1 MKNLITLVCAV
12 STLMC
17 IGLGCGRLDFTT
29 DGKIYFEEDGAQ
41 KAAAAI
47 RDEIGKP
54 FNVTEVFIDESG
66 AFKVQAQDPDNP
78 KNLDEYKY
86 IRGFVTGPNPVK
98 LDGMNENLQSSSFP
112 FDEINFAAIP
122 EFAREAIEKAGIEEA
137 EIYRMTFQRGFA
149 MTETGMGSLGNAYW
163 KIEIRGIRENVTA
176 TADPNGKLLG
186 VDLSSTSQAREYRLL
201 TKEKLQKA
209 QDELRNVISADRQ
222 VSRIVLDDKMLHCKI
237 VNLENPEVR
246 DLYQYDINGITKR
259 ELSKILTIEIPGMSA
274 TYSLSDVDLA
284 DAVTLVEKAK
294 TRVEMPDAA
303 VSNITIERTSASFNS
318 KEFRIS
324 WNISLKK
331 GLNDGSVIYDNEGK
345 EIRASK
351 MAKPFPIINKYEKF
365 SNNFLR
371 RFAFDICRFGLQKQS
386 AGEIYKSIPLHN

>member
-1 MKNLITLVCAV
+1 MTYFKGKAFMKNLITLVCAV
-12 STLMC
+12 SMLMC
-17 IGLGCGRLDFTT
+17 IVLGCGRLDFTT
-29 DGKIYFEEDGAQ
+29 DGKVYFEEDGAQ

-47 RDEIGKP
+47 KDEIGKP
-54 FNVTEVFIDESG
+54 FNVTEVFIDDKG
-66 AFKVQAQDPDNP
+66 TFQVKAQDPDNP

-98 LDGMNENLQSSSFP
+98 LDGMNENLQASSFP

-201 TKEKLQKA
+201 TREKLQKA
-209 QDELRNVISADRQ
+209 QNELKNVISADRQ

-259 ELSKILTIEIPGMSA
+259 ELSKILTIEMPGMSA
-274 TYSLSDVDLA
+274 TYSLSDVNLA

-294 TRVEMPDAA
+294 TRVEMTDAA

-331 GLNDGSVIYDNEGK
+331 GLNDGSVVYDNEGK

-351 MAKPFPIINKYEKF
+351 NGKTISNKK
-365 SNNFLR
+365 
-371 RFAFDICRFGLQKQS
+371 
-386 AGEIYKSIPLHN
+386 